1 MELPRFEKDVSSKE
15 VAQALG
21 DAGCAV
27 IEQLVDDELMD
38 RVASEVEPFVESTPF
53 GVDDFMGKKT
63 RRTGSLI
70 ARSSSFHELA
80 LHPVVVDAVKDVI
93 CETASSMQIHLTQI
107 IDISP
112 DSQAQLVHRDQW
124 AWDFFPFPSEWE
136 VEVSTMWALTDFTEE
151 NGATRVIP
159 GSHLW
164 EDKLR
169 PSYEETIPAEMPRG
183 SVLLYAGSTYH
194 GGGANKADTRRTGV
208 NVDYSASFLRQEEN
222 QYLACPPD
230 VAATLDPDLAKM
242 IGYSRGS
249 YALGYF
255 GDLQDPME
263 AVNVYK

>member
-1 MELPRFEKDVSSKE
+1 MEIPRFENDASSE
-15 VAQALG
+15 DVAQALN

-27 IEQLVDDELMD
+27 IEQLAPDDLMD
-38 RVASEVEPFVESTPF
+38 QVGSELEPFVELTPM
-53 GVDDFMGKKT
+53 GLDDFTGKQT

-70 ARSSSFHELA
+70 ARSRSFHKLA
-80 LHPVVVDAVKDVI
+80 THPTVTDAAKDII
-93 CETASSMQIHLTQI
+93 CKTATSMQIHLTQI
-107 IDISP
+107 IDIGPSAK
-112 DSQAQLVHRDQW
+112 AQPVHRDQW
-124 AWDFFPFPSEWE
+124 AWDFFPFPEAWE

-169 PSYEETIPAEMPRG
+169 PTHEVTSPAIMKRG

-194 GGGANKADTRRTGV
+194 GGGENKTDARRIGV

-222 QYLACPPD
+222 QYLACPPE

-263 AVNVYK
+263 AVMAHK